1 MRISDWS
8 SDVCSSDLFTLILLG
23 LVFGYVGFGEV
34 VFYLMTLQ
42 VFGTMRES
50 VLAAVPLFLFMGYL
64 LERAGLMDRLF
75 GALRQLLGPVRGAL
89 YAATIL
95 VATLFAAATGIVG
108 ASVSIMGLMAVPVMR
123 QAGYDTRMSAGTI
136 TARGPLGIL
145 IPPPL
150 LLVLL
155 APVLA
160 PPVLP

>member
-95 VATLFAAATGIVG
+95 VAKLGR
-108 ASVSIMGLMAVPVMR
+108 ASCRERVC
-123 QAGYDTRMSAGTI
+123 QYD
-136 TARGPLGIL
+136 
-145 IPPPL
+145 
-150 LLVLL
+150 
-155 APVLA
+155 
-160 PPVLP
+160 

>member
-1 MRISDWS
+1 
-8 SDVCSSDLFTLILLG
+8 
-23 LVFGYVGFGEV
+23 
-34 VFYLMTLQ
+34 MTLQ

-108 ASVSIMGLMAVPVMR
+108 ASVSILGLMAVPEIGRESWRERVC
-123 QAGYDTRMSAGTI
+123 QY
-136 TARGPLGIL
+136 
-145 IPPPL
+145 
-150 LLVLL
+150 V
-155 APVLA
+155 
-160 PPVLP
+160 